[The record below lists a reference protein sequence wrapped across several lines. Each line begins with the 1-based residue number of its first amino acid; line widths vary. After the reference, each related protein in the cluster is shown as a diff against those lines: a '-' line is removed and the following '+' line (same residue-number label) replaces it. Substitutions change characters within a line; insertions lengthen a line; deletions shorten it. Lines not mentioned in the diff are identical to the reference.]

1 MQCKKIPFIHVE
13 IPFLCIFNSELFPLN
28 ENIVL
33 LIFYSLVAERFIRQ
47 WILRVVAQ
55 QVSNGQEITR
65 GRQFIGQRR
74 G

>member
-1 MQCKKIPFIHVE
+1 MKKKITPFIQIQ
-13 IPFLCIFNSELFPLN
+13 IPFLCIFYSDVFPLN

-55 QVSNGQEITR
+55 QVSNRQEITR
-65 GRQFIGQRR
+65 GRQLIGQRR